1 MDSVS
6 SDEEDE
12 ETLLFLL
19 FALLFGMQT
28 DELIEEQFRQLKSAD
43 DLEVWSE
50 NIFKAIENRSSST
63 QFSITTIGDFQ

>member
-63 QFSITTIGDFQ
+63 QLSITTIGDFQ

>member
-1 MDSVS
+1 M
-6 SDEEDE
+6 
-12 ETLLFLL
+12 
-19 FALLFGMQT
+19 FALLFEMQT

-63 QFSITTIGDFQ
+63 QLSITTIGDFQ

>member
-19 FALLFGMQT
+19 FALLFEMQT